1 MNDAANRGFNKLERP
16 QTAVLDL
23 KLEDLDS
30 FLQVYQKKYPHLQ
43 MVCPFYG
50 VPLPFIDIHFESPE
64 LSGRLEFFRQLG
76 TIFIQYV
83 MGRKA
88 ENLHPEEFR

>member
-1 MNDAANRGFNKLERP
+1 MFQQLEHP

-30 FLQVYQKKYPHLQ
+30 FLQVHQKDYPHLQ
-43 MVCPFYG
+43 IICPFYG
-50 VPLPFIDIHFESPE
+50 VPLPFIDIHFESLE
-64 LSGRLEFFRQLG
+64 LSGRLEFSRQLG
-76 TIFIQYV
+76 TMFIQYV

-88 ENLHPEEFR
+88 ESLHPEDLR